1 MTFIPLQLFAQ
12 SDSVCGRAR
21 RNPAKARRIAVN
33 IARLPGVYPQV
44 GGLRRLGV
52 TGGRDMPQR
61 LNWKAV
67 ANESKYPYIVEL
79 LVVDDKL
86 DVEVS
91 RRMLDFHR
99 SRKIQ
104 ARYGRRIIRGRHIYF
119 RWCLSDLETARAFI
133 EQFGGELN
141 I

>member
-1 MTFIPLQLFAQ
+1 
-12 SDSVCGRAR
+12 
-21 RNPAKARRIAVN
+21 
-33 IARLPGVYPQV
+33 
-44 GGLRRLGV
+44 
-52 TGGRDMPQR
+52 MPQR

-91 RRMLDFHR
+91 RRMLDFHS

-104 ARYGRRIIRGRHIYF
+104 ARYGRRIIKGRHIYF
-119 RWCLSDLETARAFI
+119 RWCFSDLETARAFM
-133 EQFGGELN
+133 EQFDGEVLQPERSER
-141 I
+141 